1 MIRNILSISSVMIV
15 TALGV
20 VVNLIVFP
28 LHSRGLILWSRIV
41 LALVGVKV
49 TIIGNKDLTNVN
61 PCIILMNHESSL
73 DIPIVLAATK
83 KSARFMAKQ
92 ELFRIPFL
100 GWLLKICNHIPI
112 DRNNR
117 QKAIKSIEK
126 VSARLVKKKISII
139 VSPEGTR
146 SYTGEIAPFKK
157 GAFRLAQSHNL
168 PIIPVT
174 IMGARFCIPNKT
186 LKVIPG
192 TVTVDLG
199 KPVYTNQFNDIDE
212 CIKNIRDSMVTLKTE
227 YENSRLMSI

>member
-1 MIRNILSISSVMIV
+1 MIRNILSISSVMIF
-15 TALGV
+15 TAFGV
-20 VVNLIVFP
+20 VVNLIFVP
-28 LHSRGLILWSRIV
+28 LHSWGMILWSRIV

-49 TIIGNKDLTNVN
+49 TIIGNNELTNVN

-73 DIPIVLAATK
+73 DIPIVLASIK
-83 KSARFMAKQ
+83 KPARFMAKQ
-92 ELFRIPFL
+92 EIFRIPFL

-126 VSARLVKKKISII
+126 VSVKLVKKKISII

-146 SYTGEIAPFKK
+146 SHTGEIAPFKK

-192 TVTVDLG
+192 VVTVHLG
-199 KPVYTNQFNDIDE
+199 SPVYTKHFENIDE
-212 CIKNIRDSMVTLKTE
+212 CIKNVRDSMVTLKTE
-227 YENSRLMSI
+227 YEHARLMSV

>member
-1 MIRNILSISSVMIV
+1 MIRNIISISFVMIV

-20 VVNLIVFP
+20 VMNLIFLP
-28 LHSRGLILWSRIV
+28 LHSWGMILWSRIV

-49 TIIGNKDLTNVN
+49 TIIGNEDLANVN

-83 KSARFMAKQ
+83 KPARFMAKQ
-92 ELFRIPFL
+92 EIIRIPFL

-126 VSARLVKKKISII
+126 VSVKLVKKKISII

-146 SYTGEIAPFKK
+146 SHTGEIAPFKK

-192 TVTVDLG
+192 VVTVHLG
-199 KPVYTNQFNDIDE
+199 KPVHTNQFKDIDE
-212 CIKNIRDSMVTLKTE
+212 CIKNVRNSMIALKVAYEQKRLTLV
-227 YENSRLMSI
+227 